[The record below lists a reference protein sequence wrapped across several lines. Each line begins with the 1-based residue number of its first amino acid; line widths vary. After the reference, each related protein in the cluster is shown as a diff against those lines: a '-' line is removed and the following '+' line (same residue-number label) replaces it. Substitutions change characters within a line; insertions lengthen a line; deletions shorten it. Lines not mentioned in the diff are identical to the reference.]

1 MNYSASPEYGNTT
14 PISFADSNLP
24 MTFSPPPRP
33 YRMDYG
39 NHAPEN
45 PPQAMPTDMPPPAAD
60 FNAPSTGHSLES
72 TVDPRQLFP
81 ECQEPTYDLYGR
93 YIARITF
100 QPPFNGNMLQG
111 QGAVSSPSNES
122 YDDTTVMPSSSY
134 PQSATMQDGEYNF
147 FFSGF
152 PAQSSQEVSDG
163 FDQPEDNGIGETQTS
178 RKQSW
183 TGADFGSDDASE
195 SGNDEGPT
203 TPPPSPPTKRQ
214 RPSGSV
220 RHSPKSND
228 HQDPASKKR
237 LGNNP
242 HGSKGCR
249 TCGPCR
255 KRKGHCKFDEDDES
269 QPCSWCIEHNTHC
282 TEKYTKAEYDR
293 VSGRKPAGKKVFS
306 AIVEDLE
313 RKNPNALPSQIA
325 QWAMI
330 RLKTTMESLPS
341 QRKMKKGSPS
351 TSSSTPGEFF
361 AG

>member
-14 PISFADSNLP
+14 PISFANSNLP
-24 MTFSPPPRP
+24 MTFPPPPRP
-33 YRMDYG
+33 YRMDDC
-39 NHAPEN
+39 NHAPEI
-45 PPQAMPTDMPPPAAD
+45 PTQAMPIDMPPSAAD

-72 TVDPRQLFP
+72 TVNPQHILPQYQDPSYSSFVADFTF
-81 ECQEPTYDLYGR
+81 QESFNG
-93 YIARITF
+93 ITF
-100 QPPFNGNMLQG
+100 QG
-111 QGAVSSPSNES
+111 QGAISSPSNES
-122 YDDTTVMPSSSY
+122 YDDTTAMPSSSSY

-152 PAQSSQEVSDG
+152 PAQSSQEVANA
-163 FDQPEDNGIGETQTS
+163 FDQPVDNGAGETETS
-178 RKQSW
+178 RKRLW
-183 TGADFGSDDASE
+183 AGANFGSDDASE
-195 SGNDEGPT
+195 YSNDEGPT

-214 RPSGSV
+214 RPSASV

-228 HQDPASKKR
+228 HEDPASKKR
-237 LGNNP
+237 QGNNP

-255 KRKGHCKFDEDDES
+255 KRKGHCEFDEGDES
-269 QPCSWCIEHNTHC
+269 QPCSWCIEHSAHC

-313 RKNPNALPSQIA
+313 KKNPNADAFDIA

-330 RLKTTMESLPS
+330 RLKATMESLPS
-341 QRKMKKGSPS
+341 RRKMKKGSPS